1 MWWTRATSSSA
12 CAPQALDEHERR
24 IDEWGRS
31 SVALHEQLLPVQL
44 LWQEE
49 ARAAEAKA
57 QCAAAVAAARART

>member
-1 MWWTRATSSSA
+1 VRLATSAASA
-12 CAPQALDEHERR
+12 RAQALEDHDRR
-24 IDEWGRS
+24 IDEWNRA

-57 QCAAAVAAARART
+57 QAVAGVAAARGRA